1 MPRASA
7 ISWDYPFDKKPI
19 YKKSE
24 SSDTWAEK
32 RNYLQKRRQWTDR
45 VMQVFK
51 NQKNIFLLSRWTL
64 FALEVLFNIEL
75 LTSIGY
81 SVGGGGAEDQRN
93 VGPYFNIWLIFV
105 LSDQFSWI
113 QMEYFCCFWIV
124 LKRECHNTPACPIP
138 YTKQKKHRRLKLQV
152 FEETQTAHILE
163 IANCTK

>member
-24 SSDTWAEK
+24 SSDTWAVK
-32 RNYLQKRRQWTDR
+32 RNYLQKRRQCTDR

-81 SVGGGGAEDQRN
+81 SVGGGGGDFKI
-93 VGPYFNIWLIFV
+93 PHF
-105 LSDQFSWI
+105 
-113 QMEYFCCFWIV
+113 
-124 LKRECHNTPACPIP
+124 LK
-138 YTKQKKHRRLKLQV
+138 Q
-152 FEETQTAHILE
+152 TQTGVEVHRTIVILLLPTM
-163 IANCTK
+163 IF